1 MGQYDYQGTP
11 QSRMYDWLV
20 TRNGDSLSLCVDVP
34 ESGVDIGTIEGED
47 LEYIRSLVAAD
58 LPELRSR
65 DEFQTEMP
73 WLLDTDEEMRRI
85 EEEEKDAPKARSGG
99 RDHYTNPDGSSKIP
113 EPLGA
118 TGELGVIQVIK

>member
-20 TRNGDSLSLCVDVP
+20 TREGASLSLCVREEPHHELDNEREV
-34 ESGVDIGTIEGED
+34 ED
-47 LEYIRSLVAAD
+47 LEYIRSLVAQD
-58 LPELRSR
+58 QSFPEAVPQRMIS
-65 DEFQTEMP
+65 DIDGVEMIVK
-73 WLLDTDEEMRRI
+73 E
-85 EEEEKDAPKARSGG
+85 AKARSGG

>member
-20 TRNGDSLSLCVDVP
+20 TRKGDTLELCTDGKISNHH
-34 ESGVDIGTIEGED
+34 EIEQED
-47 LEYIRSLVAAD
+47 LEYIRSLVAED
-58 LPELRSR
+58 VDTPTEEQEGSEEVEVFV
-65 DEFQTEMP
+65 DEFGYVVKEA
-73 WLLDTDEEMRRI
+73 E
-85 EEEEKDAPKARSGG
+85 ARSGG
-99 RDHYTNPDGSSKIP
+99 RDYYTKPDGSSKIP